1 VGVDDISFTRV
12 FLTSI
17 VPSIV
22 SGATV
27 ALVTVPI
34 ALGRFRAERLWE
46 RRLQAYADLLVALS
60 HVRRYL
66 REALSEIEEAKTL
79 SPEASAALADKASQ
93 GREEIR
99 RAAALGSLILDAKG
113 AARLEQLEA
122 ALDEPYHNMDL
133 HEEFESALAV
143 TNAAYT
149 DIRTIARASIQG
161 LRLRRLRGGG

>member
-1 VGVDDISFTRV
+1 VDDISFTQV
-12 FLTSI
+12 LLTSI

-34 ALGRFRAERLWE
+34 ALRRFRAERLWE
-46 RRLQAYADLLVALS
+46 RRLQAYADVLVALS

-66 REALSEIEEAKTL
+66 KEGLTEIEEAKTL
-79 SPEASAALADKASQ
+79 SAEADAALADNASR

-99 RAAALGSLILDAKG
+99 RAAALGTLILDQKG

-122 ALDEPYHNMDL
+122 DLDDPHHNMDL
-133 HEEFESALAV
+133 HEEFEADLAV
-143 TNAAYT
+143 ANKAYA
-149 DIRTIARASIQG
+149 DIKAIARSSTQG
-161 LRLRRLRGGG
+161 LRLRRVPAPV